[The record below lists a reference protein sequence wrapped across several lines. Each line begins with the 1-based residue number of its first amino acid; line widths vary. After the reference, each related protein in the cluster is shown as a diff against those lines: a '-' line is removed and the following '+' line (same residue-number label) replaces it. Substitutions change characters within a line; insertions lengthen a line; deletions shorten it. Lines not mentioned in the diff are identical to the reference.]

1 MNSSVPSYYFSTRDL
16 ATIAVLSAL
25 GGALSTFIGYL
36 GLLLN
41 SAIGTPFG
49 AGQFLSGLHVFWIIL
64 ATGIIRKGGAAT
76 ATGFLKGFVE
86 FFTGSTHG
94 LVIVFVSFIQGLII
108 DIGLS
113 VSRQRDSLLVYCLV
127 GGLAAASN
135 VLVFQLLFF
144 SGAPGLFILLLVVL
158 AFCSGI
164 IFAGYFGHAT
174 TTLVI
179 TSNVLR
185 SLPNEGKTLSGSLS
199 PWKRLGPYKLS
210 ALVFLIAI
218 AFGASLYTV
227 FVWRPVIDP
236 SSCEVVGQVSQP
248 YRFSYIAFAEYEITI
263 EAELIGSVTYVPP
276 QNYTGIPLS
285 VILTE
290 AQPLAFAT
298 TLQVLSSDGYGAPFL
313 IDEVLA
319 DSEIILVVDN
329 GLRLVAKNYHGSYWV
344 QKVVSLVIT

>member
-1 MNSSVPSYYFSTRDL
+1 MKSSVPSYYFSTRDL

-25 GGALSTFIGYL
+25 GGALSTFVGYL

-64 ATGIIRKGGAAT
+64 ATGIIRKPGVAT

-94 LVIVFVSFIQGLII
+94 LVIVFVSLIQGLIV

-113 VSRQRDSLLVYCLV
+113 AFRHRDSLPLYCII
-127 GGLAAASN
+127 GGFAAASN

-144 SGAPGLFILLLVVL
+144 SGAPGLFIMLLVIL

-174 TTLVI
+174 TSLVI

-185 SLPNEGKTLSGSLS
+185 NSPNGATSRSEPSSL
-199 PWKRLGPYKLS
+199 WKRLGPYKLS
-210 ALVFLIAI
+210 AIVFLITI
-218 AFGASLYTV
+218 AFGASLYSV

-236 SSCEVVGQVSQP
+236 LSCEVVGQVSQP
-248 YRFSYIAFAEYEITI
+248 YRFSYIAFAEYEVTI
-263 EAELIGSVTYVPP
+263 EAELIGSVTYAPP

-285 VILTE
+285 VILAE
-290 AQPLAFAT
+290 AQPLTLAT
-298 TLQVLSSDGYGAPFL
+298 TLQVLSSDGFSAPFL
-313 IDEVLA
+313 IDEVLN
-319 DSEIILVVDN
+319 DSEIILIVDN

>member
-1 MNSSVPSYYFSTRDL
+1 MKSSDPSYYFSTRDL

-25 GGALSTFIGYL
+25 GGALSTFVGYL

-64 ATGIIRKGGAAT
+64 ATGIIRKPGAAT

-94 LVIVFVSFIQGLII
+94 LVIVFVSLIQGLIV

-113 VSRQRDSLLVYCLV
+113 AFRHRDSLPIYCIV
-127 GGLAAASN
+127 GGFAAASN

-144 SGAPGLFILLLVVL
+144 SGAPGLFIMLLTIL
-158 AFCSGI
+158 ALCSGI

-174 TTLVI
+174 TSLVI
-179 TSNVLR
+179 TSNILR
-185 SLPNEGKTLSGSLS
+185 GSPNGATSRSESLS

-210 ALVFLIAI
+210 AIVFLITI
-218 AFGASLYTV
+218 VFGASLYSV

-236 SSCEVVGQVSQP
+236 LSCEVVGQVNQP
-248 YRFSYIAFAEYEITI
+248 YRFSYLAFAEHEITI

-290 AQPLAFAT
+290 AQPLTLAT
-298 TLQVLSSDGYGAPFL
+298 TLQVLSSDGFNAPFP
-313 IDEVLA
+313 IEEVLN
-319 DSEIILVVDN
+319 DSEIILIVDN
-329 GLRLVAKNYHGSYWV
+329 GLRLVAKNYHGSYWI